1 IVPVPRC
8 LPTVTGAEKM
18 LLGVLSL
25 VVLTELSTMT
35 FCIEIVSGPLTVSN
49 ALLGDI
55 ARFECVLSSEDLTPR
70 WNIMEPISRFHLFH
84 LVFQFESHS
93 TLKVLI
99 VNPVKQELNNTC
111 FYCFLLLI
119 NARAES
125 PPAKLIIQP
134 PLATRSFSSSSRQP
148 QATSSLQLMP
158 TLGYS
163 SSSTWQ
169 SIVTHSYSDTSLIG
183 STVTAES
190 PATLPPILTPA
201 VSMITTTKTESST
214 QLLIGVYSAVPT
226 VLLISALNVAVIGYL
241 IHCRHKRKKGVKQQ
255 ERVHVYEDVDATI
268 PASPTDVKQQERV
281 HVYEDV
287 DATIPAS
294 PTDVKQN
301 PAYSTTFE
309 VKENPAYITT
319 TMFTLTATKTD
330 IV

>member
-1 IVPVPRC
+1 MRVVTSVAPPPLTFF
-8 LPTVTGAEKM
+8 LPPFMSPG
-18 LLGVLSL
+18 
-25 VVLTELSTMT
+25 
-35 FCIEIVSGPLTVSN
+35 IEIVSGPLTVSN

-70 WNIMEPISRFHLFH
+70 WNINGTDFTVSSLPPG
-84 LVFQFESHS
+84 FQFESHS

-214 QLLIGVYSAVPT
+214 QLLSK
-226 VLLISALNVAVIGYL
+226 LLI
-241 IHCRHKRKKGVKQQ
+241 
-255 ERVHVYEDVDATI
+255 AT
-268 PASPTDVKQQERV
+268 S
-281 HVYEDV
+281 
-287 DATIPAS
+287 
-294 PTDVKQN
+294 
-301 PAYSTTFE
+301 
-309 VKENPAYITT
+309 
-319 TMFTLTATKTD
+319 FT
-330 IV
+330 

>member
-1 IVPVPRC
+1 MRERERAQNQIMRVVTSVAPPPLTFF
-8 LPTVTGAEKM
+8 LPPFMSPG
-18 LLGVLSL
+18 
-25 VVLTELSTMT
+25 
-35 FCIEIVSGPLTVSN
+35 IEIVSGPLTVSN

-55 ARFECVLSSEDLTPR
+55 ARFECVLSSEDFTPR
-70 WNIMEPISRFHLFH
+70 WNINGTDFTVSSLPPGFL
-84 LVFQFESHS
+84 FESHS

-214 QLLIGVYSAVPT
+214 QLLSK
-226 VLLISALNVAVIGYL
+226 LLI
-241 IHCRHKRKKGVKQQ
+241 
-255 ERVHVYEDVDATI
+255 AT
-268 PASPTDVKQQERV
+268 S
-281 HVYEDV
+281 
-287 DATIPAS
+287 
-294 PTDVKQN
+294 
-301 PAYSTTFE
+301 
-309 VKENPAYITT
+309 
-319 TMFTLTATKTD
+319 FT
-330 IV
+330 